1 MVHAIGNTQLG
12 GVSGDWFNDLYHLD
26 VSGLEEVSD
35 MEEFMCYEESY
46 ISIRILVTNSIKLN
60 AYFVYEITTYT
71 TTMPPKFRIKE
82 RSTST
87 ACNAPTVS
95 DSASAS
101 RGASDG
107 NRSLVIVESPAKCK
121 KIENYLGKDKY
132 MCLASFGH
140 IREIADGLK
149 SINVD
154 RDFDIKFAIMSSK
167 QGQITKL
174 RAAIARASE
183 VILAT
188 DDDREG
194 EAIAWHLCQVFH
206 LSPMTTK
213 RIVFH
218 EITEPAL
225 KAAVAAPRTI
235 DMSLVLAQQ
244 ARQVL
249 DLIVGY
255 KISPVLW
262 TYVAH
267 TNLSAGRCQ
276 TPALR
281 IIYDNYKELESSTA
295 NMMYTVSGIFT
306 KLNITFHLSREIED
320 TTDVSGN
327 TSLELFVR
335 ETATAPDAGFRAAVG
350 PPKKSIK
357 APPSPYSTSTLQ
369 QAASNELHLSPKDT
383 MSVAQNL
390 YEQGY
395 ITYMRTDSKA
405 YSADFVTKANDYIR
419 KRFGGEDTNSD
430 DIIGTIL
437 GVKNATTATA
447 AAAHEAIR
455 PTDISRTLLPQSC
468 HPREHRLYSMIHRN
482 TLESLM
488 APAACQTITMSI
500 SSPVKVG
507 TGNNAVSCEYRYT
520 AEQIIKPGWKL
531 VSGGYDKEARE
542 YTYFASI
549 AATST
554 TPGPI
559 MPFKKIMTK
568 CSLRNSK
575 SHYTESGLVQLLEK
589 KGIGRPSTFSSIVDK
604 IQERGYVKL
613 QDVRGKSLE
622 CREFTVYANMDT
634 SPDSPASLGKRKIE
648 SKTEVREI
656 GGESRK
662 LVIQP
667 LGIIVVEFLMEH
679 FAPLFDYEFTKNM
692 ENQLDEIATGGMV
705 WHELCYKCWFDVNTQ
720 LQELK
725 ERGVIKEEIQIDD
738 KHSYIMGRNGP
749 VIRCRVS
756 DTSHEESGTESD
768 ADSAVTP
775 DDEEKKPKFIFKS
788 VRPDLEY
795 AKIQRGEYSLAYM
808 LGEECQDG
816 KDSTTATATAT
827 LKPIAVAG
835 GGRIMGQYQGNDVII
850 KSGKYG
856 SYIAWGSMNLSLK
869 ALLGS
874 GSGGGRGKGRANTSR
889 QKSEFDLTLQDAIL
903 FIQHASTANTT
914 SNEITSVS
922 STASTAAPYE
932 GQILRT
938 IDENT
943 TIRYGRYG
951 PYIFHKTAKMTKPA
965 FIALK
970 GFTEA
975 HGNYNTC
982 DVAVFHEWI
991 VKETSKPK
999 TSKPNF
1005 RLFKKK

>member
-1 MVHAIGNTQLG
+1 MITYV
-12 GVSGDWFNDLYHLD
+12 VYDLQHT
-26 VSGLEEVSD
+26 S
-35 MEEFMCYEESY
+35 
-46 ISIRILVTNSIKLN
+46 
-60 AYFVYEITTYT
+60 
-71 TTMPPKFRIKE
+71 MPPKFKIKSHAPPQSISSGAME
-82 RSTST
+82 NDTKPVRP
-87 ACNAPTVS
+87 NAKR
-95 DSASAS
+95 A
-101 RGASDG
+101 
-107 NRSLVIVESPAKCK
+107 LLIVESPAKCQ
-121 KIENYLGKDKY
+121 KIETYLGKDKY

-149 SINVD
+149 SIDVD
-154 RDFDIKFAIMSSK
+154 HDFAIKFAIMTSK
-167 QGQITKL
+167 QSQVAKL
-174 RAAIARASE
+174 RAAIATATE

-206 LSPMTTK
+206 LSVATTK

-249 DLIVGY
+249 DLVVGY
-255 KISPVLW
+255 KVSPVLW

-281 IIYDNYKELESSTA
+281 LIYENYKEIESSTA
-295 NMMYTVSGIFT
+295 TMVYSVSGIFT
-306 KLNITFHLSREIED
+306 KLNLTFHLSVEIESSPNS
-320 TTDVSGN
+320 SGEE
-327 TSLELFVR
+327 SLERFIR
-335 ETATAPDAGFRAAVG
+335 ETAAAPDDGFRATICNGGV
-350 PPKKSIK
+350 PKKSTK
-357 APPSPYSTSTLQ
+357 SPPRPYSTSTLQ
-369 QAASNELHLSPKDT
+369 QAASNDLHLSPKDT
-383 MSVAQNL
+383 MSVAQKL

-395 ITYMRTDSKA
+395 ITYMRTDSKV
-405 YSADFVTKANDYIR
+405 YSDDFVKKACDYIR
-419 KRFGGEDTNSD
+419 KRFGSVHTGNDL
-430 DIIGTIL
+430 IGNLSTVTS
-437 GVKNATTATA
+437 GSSSKDAT

-488 APAACQTITMSI
+488 APATCQSLTMAI
-500 SSPVKVG
+500 SSPVR
-507 TGNNAVSCEYRYT
+507 VSRNVNSKDTECEYRYT

-531 VSGGYDKEARE
+531 VAGGYDKEAKE
-542 YTYFASI
+542 YAYFASI
-549 AATST
+549 ASMSSST
-554 TPGPI
+554 I
-559 MPFKKIMTK
+559 LSAPFKRIMTK
-568 CSLRNSK
+568 CSLRNTK

-589 KGIGRPSTFSSIVDK
+589 MGIGRPSTFSSLVDK

-622 CREFTVYANMDT
+622 CHEFVLTED
-634 SPDSPASLGKRKIE
+634 KKIE

-667 LGIIVVEFLMEH
+667 LGIVVIEFLLEH
-679 FAPLFDYEFTKNM
+679 FAPLFEYEFTKNM

-705 WHELCYKCWFDVNTQ
+705 WHELCYKCWFDVTQQ

-725 ERGVIKEEIQIDD
+725 ERGVVKEEIQIDD
-738 KHSYIMGRNGP
+738 NHSYILGRNGP
-749 VIRCRVS
+749 VIRCRVT
-756 DTSHEESGTESD
+756 DANSD
-768 ADSAVTP
+768 ADSDASDS
-775 DDEEKKPKFIFKS
+775 DDSDRPPPSKKTKPKFIFKS
-788 VRPDLEY
+788 VRPDLDY
-795 AKIQRGEYSLAYM
+795 SKILRGEYSLAYM
-808 LGEECQDG
+808 LGEAEEGGGSGGDC
-816 KDSTTATATAT
+816 TTNSPA
-827 LKPIAVAG
+827 PVAVAG
-835 GGRIMGQYQGNDVII
+835 GGRLMGQHQGQDVVI

-856 SYIAWGSMNLSLK
+856 AYVVWGSTNISLK
-869 ALLGS
+869 PLLG
-874 GSGGGRGKGRANTSR
+874 GGGNVPSVPGPKGKYTPRSKSTTTN
-889 QKSEFDLTLQDAIL
+889 QKSEFDLTLEDVIK
-903 FIQHASTANTT
+903 FIDRNSAPVVIDHGDGGGEPSALGPAST
-914 SNEITSVS
+914 
-922 STASTAAPYE
+922 TAYVQ

-970 GFTEA
+970 GFPEK
-975 HGNYNTC
+975 HGNYITC
-982 DVAVFHEWI
+982 DVSVLHEWI
-991 VKETSKPK
+991 AVDTASPPKPK
-999 TSKPNF
+999 VP
-1005 RLFKKK
+1005 FKFYKK

>member
-1 MVHAIGNTQLG
+1 
-12 GVSGDWFNDLYHLD
+12 
-26 VSGLEEVSD
+26 
-35 MEEFMCYEESY
+35 
-46 ISIRILVTNSIKLN
+46 
-60 AYFVYEITTYT
+60 
-71 TTMPPKFRIKE
+71 MPPKFKINTSSHRI
-82 RSTST
+82 
-87 ACNAPTVS
+87 
-95 DSASAS
+95 ASAPPS
-101 RGASDG
+101 VTSARPGSA
-107 NRSLVIVESPAKCK
+107 RALVIVESPAKCQ
-121 KIENYLGKDKY
+121 KIEAYLGKDKY
-132 MCLASFGH
+132 QCLASFGH

-149 SINVD
+149 SIDVD
-154 RDFDIKFAIMSSK
+154 HEFAIKFAIMSSK
-167 QGQITKL
+167 QAQVAKL
-174 RAAIARASE
+174 RAAIADATE

-206 LSPMTTK
+206 LSVATTK
-213 RIVFH
+213 RIIFH

-249 DLIVGY
+249 DLVVGY

-281 IIYDNYKELESSTA
+281 LVYENYKEIEASTA
-295 NMMYTVSGIFT
+295 TMVYSVSGIFT
-306 KLNITFHLSREIED
+306 KLNLTFHLSREIESTGD
-320 TTDVSGN
+320 S
-327 TSLELFVR
+327 SEECLERFIQ
-335 ETATAPDAGFRAAVG
+335 ETAAAPESGFRATVSTPA
-350 PPKKSIK
+350 KKTTK
-357 APPSPYSTSTLQ
+357 APPHPYSTSTLQ
-369 QAASNELHLSPKDT
+369 QAASNDLHLSPKDT
-383 MSVAQNL
+383 MSVAQKL

-395 ITYMRTDSKA
+395 ITYMRTDSKV
-405 YSADFVTKANDYIR
+405 YSSEFVAKACDYIR
-419 KRFGGEDTNSD
+419 KRFAGAGEGAGDEL
-430 DIIGTIL
+430 IGNL
-437 GVKNATTATA
+437 SAVSGSSSSKDAA

-488 APAACQTITMSI
+488 APAIGQSLTMSI
-500 SSPVKVG
+500 SSPV
-507 TGNNAVSCEYRYT
+507 AVAGEPCSYRYT

-531 VSGGYDKEARE
+531 VAGGYDVEAKE
-542 YTYFASI
+542 YTYFASL
-549 AATST
+549 ATATATVLSA
-554 TPGPI
+554 
-559 MPFKKIMTK
+559 PFKRIMTK

-589 KGIGRPSTFSSIVDK
+589 MGIGRPSTFSSLIDK

-613 QDVRGKSLE
+613 QDIRGKSLE
-622 CREFTVYANMDT
+622 CREFVITEDIDDLRNPP
-634 SPDSPASLGKRKIE
+634 SKRGGKKIE

-667 LGIIVVEFLMEH
+667 LGIIVIEFLLAH
-679 FAPLFDYEFTKNM
+679 FAPLFEYDFTKDM

-705 WHELCYKCWFDVNTQ
+705 WHELCYKCWFDVTAQ

-725 ERGVIKEEIQIDD
+725 TRGVVKEEIHIDD
-738 KHSYIMGRNGP
+738 RHSYIMGKNGP

-756 DTSHEESGTESD
+756 SDADAESD
-768 ADSAVTP
+768 ADASEASDASDDDATP
-775 DDEEKKPKFIFKS
+775 NAEEKKPKFIFKS

-808 LGEECQDG
+808 LGEAEANVNEGCG
-816 KDSTTATATAT
+816 GTGTGTTTTTT
-827 LKPIAVAG
+827 LAPVSVAG
-835 GGRIMGQYQGNDVII
+835 GGRLMGQHQGQDVVI

-856 SYIAWGSMNLSLK
+856 AYIAWGSMNLSLK
-869 ALLGS
+869 PLLG
-874 GSGGGRGKGRANTSR
+874 GGGGGTMAAGKKFIYKGKTAATATTMS
-889 QKSEFDLTLQDAIL
+889 QKTEFDLTLQDVVA
-903 FIQHASTANTT
+903 FIERSTAGCGGGDGGGDGGTGA
-914 SNEITSVS
+914 
-922 STASTAAPYE
+922 TASAAPEGTHYQ

-951 PYIFHKTAKMTKPA
+951 PYIFHKTAKMSKPA
-965 FIALK
+965 FVALK
-970 GFTEA
+970 GFPEK
-975 HGNYNTC
+975 HGNYMTC
-982 DVAVFHEWI
+982 EAAVIREW
-991 VKETSKPK
+991 VEADAAAPARPKPK
-999 TSKPNF
+999 F
-1005 RLFKKK
+1005 GFFKKK